1 MNLNLHGKA
10 AWFALAVL
18 SVVGTVSALTLEEGF
33 KAPPPDARPQEL
45 YFMMNGNVT
54 KEGIT
59 CDFEAIAKAGLG
71 GMLMMDIASA
81 HMPYGEVEFNTPEW
95 FALMRHAHN
104 EAKRLG
110 LEMSMTTCSGWATA
124 GGPWN
129 VPSNAM
135 KKVVYTETRLK
146 GPVTFRGR
154 LPRTKEDNGF
164 YDDIAVL
171 AFPTPSGNLRLS
183 RLENKTYVKRGPV
196 NRDEGLRAEADQI
209 VPKGRIL
216 DLTARMSGDGQL
228 EWEVPD
234 GDWTILRVGY
244 VCNGVCNRPAARG
257 GKGLEVDKLSASAL
271 EFHAEQY
278 AARLCKEFGVERG
291 TGNGERGT
299 GLTGIE
305 VDSYE
310 AGSQNWTQGFEKK
323 FEERMGYSLLPYLP
337 VFSGRIVGSVDESE
351 RFLEDFRRVVS
362 DLLAENFS
370 GALAAFCHR
379 HGVKFLLEPYGKS
392 VPADNLQYGRH
403 ADIPMSEFWSRS
415 GVGEHVVDEKRYIR
429 IAAHVAHV
437 WGKRYAGAESFTAD
451 PSLGG
456 RWRATPFGMKA
467 QTDRA
472 FAQGINR
479 IVYHRFTHQPWPGNQ
494 YLPGMTMGRWGS
506 HIDRTQTWWHIA
518 PEWFRYQSRCQWML
532 QEGTFVADVLY
543 FCGENV
549 PNAGATVFSDT
560 TGKLRLPAGYD
571 WDICSADA
579 LEELKVVDGRIV
591 VPGGVSY
598 ALLVL
603 PLEEAVSE
611 RVLKSVNR
619 LLDAGAK
626 VCAPVKPTRAFGLRG
641 FPESDA
647 RIRASVDETWKKGV
661 LACRPAV
668 ALKRLGIA
676 PDFASTETDPKSGA
690 AYIHRRSAAA
700 DWYFVALNNET
711 NVTFEASFRITGKA
725 PEIWDA
731 ETGEICDAANWRVE
745 GGRTVVAMEFKPS
758 GSAFVV
764 FRRGTGNGEQGMATS
779 TTSVQ
784 QQESVPFVGPWQVTI
799 PVDWYT
805 GGNAV
810 KTFTWPSLKDW
821 TSDDDPDVKY
831 FSGTVTYSKRFA
843 LPPPPVGQ
851 SPRDRRVFLDL
862 GEVKNFAEV
871 TVNGKSY
878 PPLWRPPFRL
888 DITDAVKTASVQQQG
903 RAVAPRPPLSF
914 DLEIKVTNLW
924 PNRLIGDD
932 ALPEDCEWKGTI
944 RNGLKEIGVKEIPQ
958 WVKDGKRSPTG
969 RHTFTTWRHWAKDE
983 DPLPSGLLGPVQ
995 LQFAC
1000 P

>member
-1 MNLNLHGKA
+1 M
-10 AWFALAVL
+10 
-18 SVVGTVSALTLEEGF
+18 
-33 KAPPPDARPQEL
+33 
-45 YFMMNGNVT
+45 
-54 KEGIT
+54 
-59 CDFEAIAKAGLG
+59 
-71 GMLMMDIASA
+71 
-81 HMPYGEVEFNTPEW
+81 
-95 FALMRHAHN
+95 
-104 EAKRLG
+104 
-110 LEMSMTTCSGWATA
+110 
-124 GGPWN
+124 
-129 VPSNAM
+129 
-135 KKVVYTETRLK
+135 
-146 GPVTFRGR
+146 
-154 LPRTKEDNGF
+154 
-164 YDDIAVL
+164 
-171 AFPTPSGNLRLS
+171 
-183 RLENKTYVKRGPV
+183 
-196 NRDEGLRAEADQI
+196 
-209 VPKGRIL
+209 
-216 DLTARMSGDGQL
+216 
-228 EWEVPD
+228 
-234 GDWTILRVGY
+234 
-244 VCNGVCNRPAARG
+244 
-257 GKGLEVDKLSASAL
+257 
-271 EFHAEQY
+271 
-278 AARLCKEFGVERG
+278 
-291 TGNGERGT
+291 
-299 GLTGIE
+299 
-305 VDSYE
+305 DSYE

-323 FEERMGYSLLPYLP
+323 FEDRMGYSLLPYLP

-518 PEWFRYQSRCQWML
+518 PEWFRYQSRCQWLL

-560 TGKLRLPAGYD
+560 TGKLHLPFGYD

-603 PLEEAVSE
+603 PLEEAMSE
-611 RVLKSVNR
+611 RVLASVNR

-661 LACRPAV
+661 FACCPDE

-690 AYIHRRSAAA
+690 AYIHRRSDAA

-711 NVTFEASFRITGKA
+711 NVTFETSFRITGKV
-725 PEIWDA
+725 PEIWNA
-731 ETGEICDAANWRVE
+731 ETGEIRTAANWRVE
-745 GGRTVVAMEFKPS
+745 GGRTVVALEFKPS

-764 FRRGTGNGEQGMATS
+764 FRRAGKARTGGSVRRTGGTGET
-779 TTSVQ
+779 VLL
-784 QQESVPFVGPWQVTI
+784 EGPWKVTF

-810 KTFTWPSLKDW
+810 KTFTWPLLKDW
-821 TSDDDPDVKY
+821 TTDADSDVKY
-831 FSGTVTYSKRFA
+831 FSGTATYRKSVKCKMESVK
-843 LPPPPVGQ
+843 LENDG
-851 SPRDRRVFLDL
+851 RVILDL
-862 GEVKNFAEV
+862 GEVKDFAEV

-878 PPLWRPPFRL
+878 PPLWRPPFCL

-903 RAVAPRPPLSF
+903 RAVAPRPPLSI

-983 DPLPSGLLGPVQ
+983 APLPSGLLGPVQ
-995 LQFAC
+995 LQSAIIEK
-1000 P
+1000 